1 MMKIKYMKP
10 AMRKVEI
17 QPRHFLLQSPGNLNG
32 MKISIQRGSGDLIE
46 DVDEITNEED
56 II

>member
-1 MMKIKYMKP
+1 MMKRKYMKP

-17 QPRHFLLQSPGNLNG
+17 QPRHFLLQSPNDYDGRTIKSYRG
-32 MKISIQRGSGDLIE
+32 GDDDIS
-46 DVDEITNEED
+46 NEED

>member
-1 MMKIKYMKP
+1 MVKRKYMKP

-17 QPRHFLLQSPGNLNG
+17 QPRHFLLGSPGGRDG
-32 MKISIQRGSGDLIE
+32 MKISIQRGSTD
-46 DVDEITNEED
+46 DVILNDDVED

>member
-1 MMKIKYMKP
+1 MKP

-17 QPRHFLLQSPGNLNG
+17 QPRHFLLQSPGNRDG
-32 MKISIQRGSGDLIE
+32 MKISIQRDSGD
-46 DVDEITNEED
+46 DVIKDIDEED